1 MISTPSQHSLST
13 DLSLLIQ
20 INKKFGTQEHLRR
33 ARKKKNGAKSLKR
46 CLWSLL
52 VGGCARDRQLQ
63 VWNSVLFTY
72 FWFLVLQN
80 HGCCE
85 NWGEMEGN
93 WGFLVFAF
101 KIENS
106 ELNSPKI
113 LRFEFLYVCLCE
125 SLVFYSD
132 GLEYLVLYLD
142 YMNESLDFFF
152 FSSDW
157 LNFVLCLLFVG
168 VLLCN
173 YLCA

>member
-1 MISTPSQHSLST
+1 M
-13 DLSLLIQ
+13 
-20 INKKFGTQEHLRR
+20 RR

-142 YMNESLDFFF
+142 YMNESLDICSGWICVVFAICMC
-152 FSSDW
+152 SSLQLSLRVRLKVWIFLLRLD
-157 LNFVLCLLFVG
+157 NFCMLIFAIRCSFVIS
-168 VLLCN
+168 CM
-173 YLCA
+173 